1 MLRVKSK
8 MIRVLGDLRTFGW
21 NEEIEKLEKCNSVE
35 ELYTEFKSYIDT
47 VGVEFYVAYG
57 SNMDTLQMDYRC
69 PSSVLYDKVKL
80 NNYKFVLDSCDV
92 ASIVKSKSDSVECII
107 WLCTK
112 EDIRTLDRYEGV
124 AYNCYEKSHINV
136 VIDGIKVN
144 MLIYFS
150 LREICTPETC
160 GYRDDYMERI
170 IAAAEYFEFS
180 DSYIEELKMW
190 LK

>member
-1 MLRVKSK
+1 

-160 GYRDDYMERI
+160 SYRDDYMERI

>member
-80 NNYKFVLDSCDV
+80 NDYKFVLDSCDV